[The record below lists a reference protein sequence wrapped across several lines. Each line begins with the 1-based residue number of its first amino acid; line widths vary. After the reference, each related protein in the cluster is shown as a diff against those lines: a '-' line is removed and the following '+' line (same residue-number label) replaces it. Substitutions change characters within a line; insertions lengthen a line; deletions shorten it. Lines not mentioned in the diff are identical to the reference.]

1 MRGVTQMK
9 EIIIKLNSINDV
21 KDFVNEAVSCPCEIF
36 LVSGRYIIDGK
47 SIMGVFSLDLSKSIK
62 VEVNGEGAEEFIAKI
77 AKFAE

>member
-1 MRGVTQMK
+1 MKGVTNMK
-9 EIIIKLNSINDV
+9 EIIIRLNSINDV
-21 KDFVNEAVSCPCEIF
+21 KDFVNEAVSCPCEID

-62 VEVNGEGAEEFIAKI
+62 VQASGEGAEEFVAKI